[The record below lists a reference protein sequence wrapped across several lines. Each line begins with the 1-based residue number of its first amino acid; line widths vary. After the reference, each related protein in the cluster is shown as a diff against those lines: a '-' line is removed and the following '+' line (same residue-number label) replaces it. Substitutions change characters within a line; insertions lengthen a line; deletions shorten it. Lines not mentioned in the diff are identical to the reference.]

1 MNKIKAKLN
10 KYIKNNE
17 QIVCITCYDASFSK
31 ILNDLQ
37 VDIVLVGDSLGMVIK
52 GEVNTHNVTINEALY
67 HTACVAKYKKDFI
80 LMADM
85 PINSYD
91 DPSLALIN
99 AKKFIEEKVD
109 IVKLEYQDNHE
120 KAVKEIIK
128 ANIPVCGHLGFLPQ
142 YATKKEEIKIYG
154 KNKIEQDHI
163 LSQAKKLDSLGVSL
177 ILLECVYPELS
188 KIITDSVSVAV
199 IGIGSG
205 EMCNGQVQVLYDII
219 GISNNPPRFSKDYLK
234 GSDNIASAI
243 KNFYNY
249 VKAKQYN
256 K

>member
-1 MNKIKAKLN
+1 MNKIKVKLN
-10 KYIKNNE
+10 KYIKNKE

-52 GEVNTHNVTINEALY
+52 GEVNTHNVTIKEALY

-142 YATKKEEIKIYG
+142 YATKKEDIKIYG
-154 KNKIEQDHI
+154 KNKIEKDHI

-188 KIITDSVSVAV
+188 KIITDSVSVPV

-234 GSDNIASAI
+234 GSDNIASAL

-249 VKAKQYN
+249 VKAIQYN

>member
-1 MNKIKAKLN
+1 MNKIKVKLN
-10 KYIKNNE
+10 KYIKSKE

-52 GEVNTHNVTINEALY
+52 GEVNTHNVTIKEALY

-142 YATKKEEIKIYG
+142 YATKKEDIKIYG

-188 KIITDSVSVAV
+188 KIITDSVSVPV

-234 GSDNIASAI
+234 GSDNIASAL

-249 VKAKQYN
+249 VKAIQYN

>member
-1 MNKIKAKLN
+1 ML
-10 KYIKNNE
+10 
-17 QIVCITCYDASFSK
+17 
-31 ILNDLQ
+31 IL
-37 VDIVLVGDSLGMVIK
+37 
-52 GEVNTHNVTINEALY
+52 
-67 HTACVAKYKKDFI
+67 
-80 LMADM
+80 
-85 PINSYD
+85 
-91 DPSLALIN
+91 
-99 AKKFIEEKVD
+99 
-109 IVKLEYQDNHE
+109 LE
-120 KAVKEIIK
+120 I
-128 ANIPVCGHLGFLPQ
+128 
-142 YATKKEEIKIYG
+142 IYG

-188 KIITDSVSVAV
+188 KIITDSVSVPV

-249 VKAKQYN
+249 VKAIQYN

>member
-1 MNKIKAKLN
+1 MNKIKVKLN

-249 VKAKQYN
+249 VKAIQYN

>member
-1 MNKIKAKLN
+1 MNKIKVKLN
-10 KYIKNNE
+10 KYIKNKE

-52 GEVNTHNVTINEALY
+52 GEVNTHNVTIKEALY

-142 YATKKEEIKIYG
+142 YATKKEDIKIYG

-188 KIITDSVSVAV
+188 KIITDSVSVPV

-234 GSDNIASAI
+234 GSDNIASAL

-249 VKAKQYN
+249 VKAIQYN

>member
-1 MNKIKAKLN
+1 
-10 KYIKNNE
+10 
-17 QIVCITCYDASFSK
+17 
-31 ILNDLQ
+31 
-37 VDIVLVGDSLGMVIK
+37 
-52 GEVNTHNVTINEALY
+52 
-67 HTACVAKYKKDFI
+67 
-80 LMADM
+80 MADM

-142 YATKKEEIKIYG
+142 YATKKEDIKIYG

-188 KIITDSVSVAV
+188 KIITDSVSVPV

-219 GISNNPPRFSKDYLK
+219 GISNNPPRFSKNYLK
-234 GSDNIASAI
+234 GSDSIASAL

-249 VKAKQYN
+249 VKAIQYN

>member
-1 MNKIKAKLN
+1 MNKIKVKLN

-31 ILNDLQ
+31 ILNDLE

-52 GEVNTHNVTINEALY
+52 GEVNTHNVTIKEALY

-188 KIITDSVSVAV
+188 KIITDSVSVPV

-249 VKAKQYN
+249 VKAIQYN

>member
-1 MNKIKAKLN
+1 
-10 KYIKNNE
+10 
-17 QIVCITCYDASFSK
+17 
-31 ILNDLQ
+31 
-37 VDIVLVGDSLGMVIK
+37 MVIK

-249 VKAKQYN
+249 VKAIQYN